1 MRADVNCT
9 FGLLTTLLNFQMVI
23 VTAIPIAVAI
33 VLWGLQ
39 VRTEE
44 KNLSVAGEAVEKRLD
59 KSTLLRGIEQQLG
72 EVQENL
78 RKTKEELEQLK
89 SNAQS

>member
-1 MRADVNCT
+1 
-9 FGLLTTLLNFQMVI
+9 MVI